1 MIIVII
7 IIMIMNISLPTAM
20 NPSGRPQCE
29 SSEVSKIVIREKF
42 ISAGRWKLRMP
53 KKEKRKRKILSSFG
67 QQT

>member
-1 MIIVII
+1 
-7 IIMIMNISLPTAM
+7 MIMSISLPTAM

-29 SSEVSKIVIREKF
+29 ASEVSKTVIRKKL

-53 KKEKRKRKILSSFG
+53 KKEKRKRKILSRFG

>member
-1 MIIVII
+1 
-7 IIMIMNISLPTAM
+7 MIMSISLPTAM

-29 SSEVSKIVIREKF
+29 ASEVSKTVIREKF